1 MRVRHAANPGRS
13 RGRVAVAVVGAAVL
27 HVCVAAV
34 IAGPDGMPGHLGT
47 QPAVEPRPT
56 PMQVR
61 SVIAQGLL
69 AAPAQAAPVEP
80 ALDSA
85 ESAEGTSAPQPSVG
99 TRYFD
104 TSEVDAP
111 AMPLP
116 EWQVDVAM
124 LMALGVHSLNVHVL
138 ISESGAAQQCAV
150 TRVEPPQ
157 QPDLLAAAASSLC
170 ETTLRPA
177 MRQGVAVPSV
187 RHIELVLAAD

>member
-1 MRVRHAANPGRS
+1 MRVQHAANPS
-13 RGRVAVAVVGAAVL
+13 HPRGQLAVAVLVAAVL

-34 IAGPDGMPGHLGT
+34 IAGSDGMPGNAGT
-47 QPAVEPRPT
+47 QSADESRPT

-61 SVIAQGLL
+61 SVIVQGLL
-69 AAPAQAAPVEP
+69 AAPPQAGPVEP
-80 ALDSA
+80 APDAVGSA
-85 ESAEGTSAPQPSVG
+85 DGTSTPQASVG

-104 TSEVDAP
+104 ASEVDAP

-157 QPDLLAAAASSLC
+157 QPDLLAAVASRLC

>member
-13 RGRVAVAVVGAAVL
+13 RARLAVAVAGAALL
-27 HVCVAAV
+27 HICVAAA
-34 IAGPDGMPGHLGT
+34 IAGSDGTPGQSGT
-47 QPAVEPRPT
+47 QAGVEPRPT

-80 ALDSA
+80 AFDA
-85 ESAEGTSAPQPSVG
+85 AGSAEGTSAPQPSIG
-99 TRYFD
+99 THYFNV
-104 TSEVDAP
+104 SEVDTP

-124 LMALGVHSLNVHVL
+124 LMAEGVHSVSVDVL
-138 ISESGAAQQCAV
+138 ISESGTAQQCAV

-157 QPDLLAAAASSLC
+157 PPDLLAAVASRLC

-177 MRQGVAVPSV
+177 MRQGLPVPSV

>member
-1 MRVRHAANPGRS
+1 MRRAANHGRS
-13 RGRVAVAVVGAAVL
+13 RVRLAVAVAGAAVL
-27 HVCVAAV
+27 HICVAAA
-34 IAGPDGMPGHLGT
+34 IAGADGMQGNSGT
-47 QPAVEPRPT
+47 QGPVDSRPT

-61 SVIAQGLL
+61 SVNAQGLL
-69 AAPAQAAPVEP
+69 AAPAQAASLEP
-80 ALDSA
+80 TPEAAGSA
-85 ESAEGTSAPQPSVG
+85 DGTSAPQASVG

-104 TSEVDAP
+104 ASEVDAP

-124 LMALGVHSLNVHVL
+124 LMAQGVRSVSVDVL

-157 QPDLLAAAASSLC
+157 HPGLLAAVASRLC

-177 MRQGVAVPSV
+177 MRQGLAVPSV

>member
-1 MRVRHAANPGRS
+1 LRVRLA
-13 RGRVAVAVVGAAVL
+13 VAVAIAAVL

-34 IAGPDGMPGHLGT
+34 VIGANGMQGHSGT
-47 QPAVEPRPT
+47 PTAVDARPT

-61 SVIAQGLL
+61 SVSAQGLQAAL
-69 AAPAQAAPVEP
+69 PQAAPAEPVSEVVG
-80 ALDSA
+80 
-85 ESAEGTSAPQPSVG
+85 SAEGTSVPQPSIG
-99 TRYFD
+99 LRYFD
-104 TSEVDAP
+104 TSEVDTP

-124 LMALGVHSLNVHVL
+124 LMAQGVRSVSVDVL
-138 ISESGAAQQCAV
+138 ISESGTAQQCAV

-157 QPDLLAAAASSLC
+157 PPDLLAAVASRLC

-177 MRQGVAVPSV
+177 VRQGLPVPSV

>member
-13 RGRVAVAVVGAAVL
+13 RGRLAVAVVGATVL
-27 HVCVAAV
+27 HVCMAAA
-34 IAGPDGMPGHLGT
+34 IAGSEGVQGNAGT
-47 QPAVEPRPT
+47 KTAVEPRPSL
-56 PMQVR
+56 MQVR

-69 AAPAQAAPVEP
+69 AAPAQAAPVE
-80 ALDSA
+80 SA
-85 ESAEGTSAPQPSVG
+85 FDAVGSADGTSEPQPQIG

-104 TSEVDAP
+104 VSEVDTP

-124 LMALGVHSLNVHVL
+124 LMAEGVRSVSVDVL

-157 QPDLLAAAASSLC
+157 PPDLLAAVASKLC

-177 MRQGVAVPSV
+177 MRQGLAVPSV

>member
-1 MRVRHAANPGRS
+1 MPVRHAANPARS
-13 RGRVAVAVVGAAVL
+13 RARLAVAVAGAAVL
-27 HVCVAAV
+27 HVCLAAA
-34 IAGPDGMPGHLGT
+34 IAGSDGVQGNSGT
-47 QPAVEPRPT
+47 KTAVEPRPK
-56 PMQVR
+56 PVQVR

-80 ALDSA
+80 AFEAVGSA
-85 ESAEGTSAPQPSVG
+85 QGTSAPQPSIG
-99 TRYFD
+99 ARYFD
-104 TSEVDAP
+104 VSEVDTP

-116 EWQVDVAM
+116 DWQVDVAM
-124 LMALGVHSLNVHVL
+124 LMTEGVRSVSVDVL

-157 QPDLLAAAASSLC
+157 QPGLLAAVASRLC

-177 MRQGVAVPSV
+177 MRQGLAVPSV

>member
-13 RGRVAVAVVGAAVL
+13 RARLAVAVAIAAVL

-34 IAGPDGMPGHLGT
+34 IAGSDGMAGPSGT
-47 QPAVEPRPT
+47 HAAVEPRAT

-61 SVIAQGLL
+61 SVIVQGLL
-69 AAPAQAAPVEP
+69 ATPAQAAPVEP
-80 ALDSA
+80 AFDAA
-85 ESAEGTSAPQPSVG
+85 ESAEGTSAPQPSIG

-104 TSEVDAP
+104 VSEVDTP

-124 LMALGVHSLNVHVL
+124 LMAQGARSVSVDVL
-138 ISESGAAQQCAV
+138 ISEAGVAQQCAV

-157 QPDLLAAAASSLC
+157 PPDLLAALASRLC

-177 MRQGVAVPSV
+177 LRQGLPVLSV

>member
-1 MRVRHAANPGRS
+1 VNSGRS
-13 RGRVAVAVVGAAVL
+13 RARLAVAVVIATVL
-27 HVCVAAV
+27 HICMAAV
-34 IAGPDGMPGHLGT
+34 IAGSDGMPGHSGT
-47 QPAVEPRPT
+47 QAAVDSQPT

-61 SVIAQGLL
+61 SVSAQGLL
-69 AAPAQAAPVEP
+69 AALPQAAPAELAP
-80 ALDSA
+80 DAAGSA
-85 ESAEGTSAPQPSVG
+85 DGTSAPQASVG

-124 LMALGVHSLNVHVL
+124 LMAEGVRSVSVDVL

-157 QPDLLAAAASSLC
+157 QPDLLAAVASRLC

-177 MRQGVAVPSV
+177 LRQGLAVPSV